1 MAEFLIDEE
10 QFQQLQQSLKDLS
23 DNIAKWQGK
32 QTEIVQAGFT
42 GLIAALTGADVE
54 EVQQRI
60 NALTS
65 TLKPEADALEQ
76 TAQSNQPTN
85 EGDK

>member
-10 QFQQLQQSLKDLS
+10 QFEKLLQSVKDLS
-23 DNIAKWQGK
+23 DNLAKWQGK
-32 QTEIVQAGFT
+32 QTEVVQAGFT

-65 TLKPEADALEQ
+65 TLKPEADAFEDAA
-76 TAQSNQPTN
+76 TK
-85 EGDK
+85 EGE